1 MKTRFASWAFG
12 LALVSGIALAQ
23 TTQTTPAPAT
33 PTPQTPPAA
42 APAPGGGMG
51 MGMGM
56 GQGRGGMG
64 RGGAGMQFDAN
75 NTPGWALMTAEERVA
90 HQNKMRSM
98 KSRDECNAYMVEHKV
113 QIATRAAE
121 RKVQLR
127 TPRRDMC
134 AQMFPQ

>member
-1 MKTRFASWAFG
+1 MKARSGSLAIG
-12 LALVSGIALAQ
+12 LALVCGIAFAQ
-23 TTQTTPAPAT
+23 TAPAPAAPTPQPPAAT
-33 PTPQTPPAA
+33 PTPGA
-42 APAPGGGMG
+42 G

-64 RGGAGMQFDAN
+64 MGRGGAGMQFDAT
-75 NTPGWALMTAEERVA
+75 NTPGWALMTPEERVE

-134 AQMFPQ
+134 TQMFPQ